1 MIFIFLKFQINTKSY
16 MELSKILA
24 ISGKPGLFKMISQTR
39 NSIIVESLIDGKRMP
54 AYATQKISN
63 LEEIA
68 IFTTGEE
75 IPLADVLKIILDKT
89 EKNSV
94 DDIISDN
101 AKLKHFFEEIL
112 PEYDKER
119 VYASDMKKVIT
130 WYNILL
136 KNNLLES
143 DEPKIEEVAETKA
156 EVTEEKTEEK

>member
-1 MIFIFLKFQINTKSY
+1 

-24 ISGKPGLFKMISQTR
+24 ISGKPGLFKIISQTR
-39 NSIIVESLIDGKRMP
+39 NSIIVESLIDGKRTP

-75 IPLADVLKIILDKT
+75 IPIADVFKRILDKT
-89 EKNSV
+89 EKKNV
-94 DDIISDN
+94 DNIVSDN
-101 AKLKHFFEEIL
+101 SKLKQFFEEVL

-119 VYASDMKKVIT
+119 VYTSDMKKVIT

-136 KNNLLES
+136 KNNMLES
-143 DEPKIEEVAETKA
+143 DEPQIEEIVENKVAENNA
-156 EVTEEKTEEK
+156 EK